1 MIVILGPLAGL
12 TTSALTVTLAS
23 LSASLVIVEPSTTRS
38 GVRSMLSPALPPTLS
53 MIRTSPTATFSW
65 RPPARTIAYT
75 GNSLSYFGRHA
86 LSVWTG
92 RQRPGTE
99 ISMQRALP
107 TDVGRWAHQ
116 GHRLP
121 GGGAADQTGGAPSL
135 R

>member
-23 LSASLVIVEPSTTRS
+23 LSASLVTVEPSTTRS

-92 RQRPGTE
+92 RQRPE
-99 ISMQRALP
+99 IEAQP
-107 TDVGRWAHQ
+107 TSTIDGR
-116 GHRLP
+116 R
-121 GGGAADQTGGAPSL
+121 TVGAP
-135 R
+135 RAQITGWGRRRPNRRRPGAQ